1 MEGNC
6 SPGTA
11 AVAEWAAAEADQKR
25 PARAPGKLAAAHIP
39 GTAEAAGLQSADYS
53 LNTGCRTAAAAGV
66 VPAAAG
72 PRSQPAAGTAGTSD
86 LLVSELLYMAAAV
99 AGLLVGELQ
108 RRRKRCCREFP
119 NGLLQEH

>member
-53 LNTGCRTAAAAGV
+53 LLERQNK
-66 VPAAAG
+66 
-72 PRSQPAAGTAGTSD
+72 QHLYLIF
-86 LLVSELLYMAAAV
+86 LLVKV
-99 AGLLVGELQ
+99 FQ
-108 RRRKRCCREFP
+108 RISPTVMDQK
-119 NGLLQEH
+119 